1 MTTCI
6 PWGRTRGCLARSAPS
21 VSPLA
26 SEHNGSDAP
35 ELLCGVR
42 MQDGGCRMEEHML
55 RWELEQ
61 YWRERGWTRT
71 PAGTWV
77 WLL

>member
-6 PWGRTRGCLARSAPS
+6 PWGRTRGRSAPL
-21 VSPLA
+21 VSPPA
-26 SEHNGSDAP
+26 PEHNGSNAP

-42 MQDGGCRMEEHML
+42 MKDEGWRMEEHML
-55 RWELEQ
+55 WWKSEQ
-61 YWRERGWTRT
+61 YWEERGWTQT
-71 PAGTWV
+71 PSGSWV